1 MKKQLT
7 PAEKSKEWRKNNP
20 RKVKAYAKRYCETHR
35 EENNER
41 SRIIRSKIYFDG
53 KCDEIFERDNW
64 QCQECGV
71 STEQSIL
78 LFNRRLMIHH
88 IDGNGESAE
97 ETNNDSDNLITLC
110 ARCHC
115 RHHLKQR
122 EKKRWGN
129 LLDQDNSKWKFPK
142 LRELIQKEIK
152 KGVGIQ
158 EAKRIV
164 SKNTG
169 IGFSMID
176 HRYYMIKEDSPKP

>member
-1 MKKQLT
+1 MVKKTAAQQ
-7 PAEKSKEWRKNNP
+7 SREWRKKNP
-20 RKVKAYAKRYCETHR
+20 ERVKAYAKKYMKTHK
-35 EENNER
+35 EEILER
-41 SRIIRSKIYFDG
+41 GRITRNKIYFGG

-64 QCQECGV
+64 QCQECGI

-88 IDGNGESAE
+88 IDGKGESEE

-110 ARCHC
+110 CRCHC

-122 EKKRWGN
+122 EKERWGE
-129 LLDQDNSKWKFPK
+129 LLDQDNSEWKYPK
-142 LRELIQKEIK
+142 LRKLIEKEIK
-152 KGVGIQ
+152 SGVGVQ

-176 HRYYMIKEDSPKP
+176 HRYYMKKEDSHTP